1 MSFHGARVLSLESR
15 RAAEM
20 AELIRKQ
27 GGDPFV
33 APSMREVAI
42 DENDAVF
49 QFAESLFA
57 GSRARGRGGDGGT
70 GLTASVWQ
78 SSRAKLRIEMRH
90 KAEGKESGAPGLRL
104 PTGVFLKPPVSEEDL
119 KADTEYDPE
128 GAEEFVALI
137 RALRK
142 EGSRPVTL

>member
-1 MSFHGARVLSLESR
+1 MSFNGLRVLSLESR

-49 QFAESLFA
+49 QFAERPFA
-57 GSRARGRGGDGGT
+57 VSRARRGGP
-70 GLTASVWQ
+70 AVSVWQ
-78 SSRAKLRIEMRH
+78 SGRAKLRIEMRH
-90 KAEGKESGAPGLRL
+90 KAEGNESGPPGLRL

-137 RALRK
+137 RA
-142 EGSRPVTL
+142 